1 MTEKPDIICDIN
13 ELAQLAPLSIMCF
26 NCEGRITFINDW
38 HLKNF
43 ARDKK
48 SRENYL
54 GELIT
59 NLPGIVSS
67 GLADQIEEVLHG
79 EAFRS
84 ENVFTSEFS
93 GGQSGYQSIRA
104 IPVKKDGKVVGGIV
118 MREDVTKF
126 ILSEKKLVD
135 TERKVSTLINATE
148 DSAILIDSEGTFLTM
163 NKEAARRRCLEV
175 KDLIGKS
182 LFDYLPDNGAEA
194 RVRAV
199 KKVVLTHE
207 PEHYKETSGD
217 MTYQVSVHP
226 IVNDSG
232 EVKELATYSRDISEQ
247 ANHESQLI
255 QAKERAESVDM
266 VKSQFLANVSHELRT
281 PLNGILGMSQ
291 IALME
296 EIPSGIANYLRYIEE
311 SANRL
316 TKTINNIIDLA
327 DIESRACEPIVKDF
341 DLHALIKSVCSSY
354 SVQSKLKNINLLCA
368 INDDVPTV
376 VVGDEYRLRQILVNL
391 LSNAVQC
398 TNEGQITLAVIIDS
412 STSNKMYKDIR
423 FSVNDTGIGIDSEYL
438 SIMFD
443 SFALT
448 ESVLTKSR
456 SGIGV
461 GLTIARSLVTM
472 LGGKLHV
479 ESEVGV
485 GSKFFF
491 TLQLHAPHDETN
503 YDLFELLSEASK
515 IDLKGTYVV
524 LAEDEEINRIYA
536 LHILHGFGCT
546 VFTAQT
552 GTDVLSILSQQK
564 VDLILMDIQ
573 MPMMDGIEAT
583 IHIRNGEIPSHDRN
597 VPIIALTAYASDKDR
612 ARFLAIGMNELLP
625 KPFGFKQ
632 LERVM
637 KNCLDSNMLGS
648 Y

>member
-1 MTEKPDIICDIN
+1 MAEKPDIICDIN

-48 SRENYL
+48 SRESYL

-67 GLADQIEEVLHG
+67 GLASQIEEVLHG
-79 EAFRS
+79 EAFHS

-93 GGQSGYQSIRA
+93 GGQSGYQNIRA
-104 IPVKKDGKVVGGIV
+104 IPVEKDGKVMGGIV

-126 ILSEKKLVD
+126 ILAEKKLVD

-148 DSAILIDSEGTFLTM
+148 DSAILIDAEGTFLAL
-163 NKEAARRRCLEV
+163 NNEAARRRGSDA

-182 LFDYLPDNGAEA
+182 IFDHLIANGAEA
-194 RVRAV
+194 RSKAIR
-199 KKVVLTHE
+199 KVILTHE
-207 PEHYKETSGD
+207 PEYYKESHGD
-217 MTYQVSVHP
+217 KTYQVCVHP

-247 ANHESQLI
+247 ANHEAQLI
-255 QAKERAESVDM
+255 QAKERAESADM

-296 EIPSGIANYLRYIEE
+296 TLPKGIAEYLSYIEE

-327 DIESRACEPIVKDF
+327 DIESRACEPIVKEF
-341 DLHALIKSVCSSY
+341 DLHALINSVCNSF
-354 SVQSKLKNINLLCA
+354 SVQSKLKNINLYC
-368 INDDVPTV
+368 NVSDGVPTV
-376 VVGDEYRLRQILVNL
+376 VMGDEYRLRQILVNL
-391 LSNAVQC
+391 ISNAVQC
-398 TNEGQITLAVIIDS
+398 TNEGHISLTVSTDS
-412 STSNKMYKDIR
+412 ATQVSGLSNIR
-423 FSVNDTGIGIDSEYL
+423 FSVEDTGIGIDSKNL
-438 SIMFD
+438 STMFD

-456 SGIGV
+456 SGLGV
-461 GLTIARSLVTM
+461 GLSIAKSLVTM
-472 LGGKLHV
+472 LGGELFVK
-479 ESEVGV
+479 SEFGV
-485 GSKFFF
+485 GSNFFF
-491 TLQLHAPHDETN
+491 TLQLQPPRDECG

-515 IDLKGTYVV
+515 VDLQGTYVI

-583 IHIRNGEIPSHDRN
+583 MHIRNGEIPSHDRN

-632 LERVM
+632 LERAM
-637 KNCLDSNMLGS
+637 KNCLAYSGQGAN
-648 Y
+648 